1 MASRISKRF
10 AALAGSGKSG
20 LVTFVTAGDPSP
32 AATVSIMHAL
42 VRGGAD
48 VIELGVPF
56 SDPMADGPIIQ
67 RASER
72 ALAAGMN
79 MKRVLEIARQFRA
92 DDPNTPL
99 VLMGYLNPIERMGYE
114 TFARRAAEAGVD
126 GVLTVDLPPEEAED
140 FHRLM
145 TAGGLDQIYLLA
157 PTSSAQRVDAVC
169 RYASGFV
176 YYVSVKGVTGD
187 KALDPAEVR
196 ARIAE
201 LKGRTT
207 LPVGVGFGVKTP
219 ETAATVAA
227 VSDAVIVGS
236 ALVEIIEQA
245 GTPEAA
251 ATALETY
258 VRSLRTAMD
267 ASRAAA

>member
-1 MASRISKRF
+1 M
-10 AALAGSGKSG
+10 
-20 LVTFVTAGDPSP
+20 TFVTAGDPSP
-32 AATVSIMHAL
+32 EATVPIMHAL

-79 MKRVLEIARQFRA
+79 LKRVLEMAQAFRA
-92 DDPNTPL
+92 TDRETPL

-114 TFARRAAEAGVD
+114 TFAQGAAAAGVD
-126 GVLTVDLPPEEAED
+126 GILAVDLPPEEAVD
-140 FHRLM
+140 FHRL
-145 TAGGLDQIYLLA
+145 TAAAGLDQIYLLA
-157 PTSSAQRVDAVC
+157 PTSSAQRIEAVC
-169 RYASGFV
+169 RYATGFV

-187 KALDPAEVR
+187 KALDTEQVR
-196 ARIAE
+196 ARIAQ
-201 LKGRTT
+201 LKQKTT

-219 ETAATVAA
+219 AAAA
-227 VSDAVIVGS
+227 AIAAASDAVIVGS

-245 GTPEAA
+245 GSIEAA
-251 ATALETY
+251 ATQLEQY
-258 VRSLRTAMD
+258 ARGLRAAMD
-267 ASRAAA
+267 AGRAAA

>member
-1 MASRISKRF
+1 M
-10 AALAGSGKSG
+10 
-20 LVTFVTAGDPSP
+20 TFVTAGDPSP
-32 AATVSIMHAL
+32 EATVPIMHAL

-79 MKRVLEIARQFRA
+79 LRRVLDIARTFREHDA
-92 DDPNTPL
+92 QTPL
-99 VLMGYLNPIERMGYE
+99 VLMGYLNPIERMGYAN
-114 TFARRAAEAGVD
+114 FAQRAAEAGVD
-126 GVLTVDLPPEEAED
+126 GVLTVDLPPEEAEE

-145 TAGGLDQIYLLA
+145 AAGGLDQIYLLA
-157 PTSSAQRVDAVC
+157 PTSSATRIDAVC
-169 RYASGFV
+169 RYATGFV

-187 KALDPAEVR
+187 KALDPDEVQR
-196 ARIAE
+196 RIAQ
-201 LKGRTT
+201 LKERTT

-219 ETAATVAA
+219 ATAATVGA

-245 GTPEAA
+245 DSVDAA
-251 ATALETY
+251 ASALEHY

-267 ASRAAA
+267 AGRAAA

>member
-10 AALAGSGKSG
+10 AALAEAGRSG
-20 LVTFVTAGDPSP
+20 LVTFITAGDPSP
-32 AATVSIMHAL
+32 EATVPIMHAL

-72 ALAAGMN
+72 ALAAGMSL
-79 MKRVLEIARQFRA
+79 KRVLDIARAFRA
-92 DDPNTPL
+92 TDTDTPL
-99 VLMGYLNPIERMGYE
+99 VLMGYLNPIERMGYANFVE
-114 TFARRAAEAGVD
+114 RAAAAGVD
-126 GVLTVDLPPEEAED
+126 GILTVDLPPEEAAE

-145 TAGGLDQIYLLA
+145 LARGLDQIHLLA
-157 PTSSAQRVDAVC
+157 PTSSAERMEAVC
-169 RYASGFV
+169 RYATGFV

-187 KALDPAEVR
+187 KVLDADEVR
-196 ARIAE
+196 ARIAQ
-201 LKGRTT
+201 LKQKTA
-207 LPVGVGFGVKTP
+207 LPIGVGFGVKTP
-219 ETAATVAA
+219 ATAAAVAA

-245 GTPEAA
+245 GAA
-251 ATALETY
+251 AASALEQY

-267 ASRAAA
+267 AGRNAA